1 MIFGQGRSNQILK
14 KSQNIPDSIK
24 FIILNLAHQSSRLS
38 RGVQIN
44 FPPCLLCIR
53 ECDVCR
59 ILLGKSMQKTV
70 PSIRSNQNLFLTPM
84 KVLVFLLV
92 LLILNIRGFSQILF
106 DDKGHIPIQN
116 QTDWTVAGLQSNTP
130 RLANNM
136 YDVTQEPGVTW
147 DDKVNSALD
156 KARVASGISI
166 IYFPALPGGQRYRL
180 KQPIILTI
188 NNENNKIY
196 GDNIIFQGDGAGSTI
211 LEFDMPANNNCFDVR
226 GESFPSMYTNLTS
239 DFLKRERTF
248 TVEDASI
255 FDIGDWVH
263 LEQPNFNYSQ
273 TTSWRASI
281 GQITQV
287 VNKLGNTITIKDEA
301 NKDYLPVSGSLPDHA
316 TKLTRIRPIQN
327 VGIEN
332 LKIIRL
338 GDNQA
343 SDSDL
348 GHNVYF
354 KHAVNCWARQLDME
368 STAKSH
374 VMVSYSSHIEVSGC
388 YIHHS
393 ISYGSGGHGYGV
405 VLMMS
410 TTNCLVEN
418 NVFQRLRHAMMV
430 QTGANANVFAY
441 NYSREQHWT
450 GIVGIDL
457 PQGSDLV
464 VHGGYCFSNLF
475 EQNFVEKIEAD
486 ISYTTPP
493 FWGFHGINGPFNAFI
508 RNIAARGNP
517 TSELEIESL
526 ILKNAESTSVI
537 GCIVGGISTSGTTTL
552 TLDLYGRQVTQD
564 QTYNTGND
572 MSHSTLIFKLFNPD
586 IWLADVSYY
595 YSSRPDFLSMA
606 YNFPTIGPGV
616 PFNSNFPNTGH
627 IPASDRWFNSSI
639 RVEIADPT
647 KYLPGF
653 LSEDLALGGTVYITH
668 DLIIPTGRT
677 LIIEPGTVVQFADED
692 IITIAVQGALLIGSE
707 VQFVIGEN
715 GNEKVALTGSQTL
728 TIPSSVSFQVQKNTT
743 LEFDTEVNID
753 NAIFII
759 DANASITVTSGGII
773 TNSLFIKDSTSVIQ
787 LLHGSN
793 NLTVTDSEF
802 RYPLPNEE
810 VIATHQHMP
819 IANHQTIHPRAI
831 SSSTSQK
838 SQEAGETPK
847 DIPKE
852 FALSNN
858 YPNPFNPSTT
868 IMFALPQE
876 QYVTIEV
883 YNSTGQKV
891 ETLVNRKFSAGY
903 HEVNWNAVN
912 MATGIYFYRIQA
924 GSFQDLKKMILLK

>member
-1 MIFGQGRSNQILK
+1 
-14 KSQNIPDSIK
+14 
-24 FIILNLAHQSSRLS
+24 
-38 RGVQIN
+38 
-44 FPPCLLCIR
+44 
-53 ECDVCR
+53 
-59 ILLGKSMQKTV
+59 MQKTL
-70 PSIRSNQNLFLTPM
+70 SSSRSNQNLFLTPM

-92 LLILNIRGFSQILF
+92 FLVLNIRGISQILYN
-106 DDKGHIPIQN
+106 DIGHIPIKN
-116 QTDWTVAGLQSNTP
+116 QTDWTVAGLQPNTP
-130 RLANNM
+130 KLANNL

-156 KARVASGISI
+156 KARAASGISI
-166 IYFPALPGGQRYRL
+166 IYFPGLPGGQRYRL
-180 KQPIILTI
+180 KKPLILTI
-188 NNENNKIY
+188 NNGNDKVY

-226 GESFPSMYTNLTS
+226 GESFPSVYTNLTS
-239 DFLKRERTF
+239 DFLKREKTF

-287 VNKLGNTITIKDEA
+287 VDKFGNTITVKDEA

-327 VGIEN
+327 FGIEN
-332 LKIIRL
+332 LEIIRL
-338 GDNQA
+338 GNDPA

-348 GHNVYF
+348 GNNVYF
-354 KHAVNCWARQLDME
+354 KYAVNCWVNQLEME
-368 STAKSH
+368 STAKNH
-374 VMVSYSSHIEVSGC
+374 VLVSTSSHIEVSGC

-405 VLMMS
+405 VLSMS

-430 QTGANANVFAY
+430 QAGANANVFAY

-450 GIVGIDL
+450 GIFGIKL

-475 EQNFVEKIEAD
+475 EQNFVERIEAD

-493 FWGFHGINGPFNAFI
+493 LWGFHGINGPFNAFV
-508 RNIAARGNP
+508 RNIAATGNP
-517 TSELEIESL
+517 TGELEIKSL
-526 ILKNAESTSVI
+526 ILKNSESTSVL
-537 GCIVGGISTSGTTTL
+537 GCIVGGISTSGITTL

-572 MSHSTLIFKLFNPD
+572 KSHSALIFNLFNPD

-595 YSSRPDFLSMA
+595 CSSRPGFLGMA
-606 YNFPTIGPGV
+606 YNFPTLGPGV
-616 PFNSNFPNTGH
+616 PFNSNFPNIGH

-639 RVEIADPT
+639 RVETGEPT
-647 KYLPGF
+647 KYLPEF
-653 LSEDLALGGTVYITH
+653 LSEDLALGGIVYITH

-677 LIIEPGTVVQFADED
+677 LIIEPGTVIQFADKD
-692 IITIAVQGALLIGSE
+692 IITIAVQGALLIGSG

-715 GNEKVALTGSQTL
+715 GNEKVVLTGSQML
-728 TIPSSVSFQVQKNTT
+728 AIPSSVSFQVQKNTT
-743 LEFDTEVNID
+743 LEFNTEVNVD
-753 NAIFII
+753 DAIFII
-759 DANASITVTSGGII
+759 DANASITVASGGII
-773 TNSLFIKDSTSVIQ
+773 TNSLFIKDSSSVIQ

-802 RYPLPNEE
+802 RYPLPDEE
-810 VIATHQHMP
+810 LITTNPFLSIASQR
-819 IANHQTIHPRAI
+819 TILPRAI
-831 SSSTSQK
+831 PSSSSQNN
-838 SQEAGETPK
+838 QEADKIQK

-868 IMFALPQE
+868 IKFALPQE
-876 QYVTIEV
+876 QYVIIEV

-912 MATGIYFYRIQA
+912 KATGIYFYRIQA
-924 GSFQDLKKMILLK
+924 GRFQDLKKMILLK